1 MRPRSATLA
10 TLEKAYRIVRQI
22 DETAL
27 DGYEITMREVTILEA
42 ITQGASDVPSIAARL
57 GVSSHAT
64 KQIVERM
71 EARRIVQRVKVAG
84 RRAFA
89 IGITKD
95 GTKIL
100 DHHRTLDKQTS
111 SEVERRLGA
120 EAVRLIARLGQL
132 LTQEPDV
139 LVPATVNSKRLD
151 LSTP

>member
-1 MRPRSATLA
+1 MRPRSSTLA
-10 TLEKAYRIVRQI
+10 IVEKAYRIVRQI

-27 DGYEITMREVTILEA
+27 DGYEITMREVTILDV
-42 ITQGASDVPSIAARL
+42 ITQGASDVPSISARL

-89 IGITKD
+89 IAITRD

-100 DHHRTLDKQTS
+100 DHHKTLDKRTA

-132 LTQEPDV
+132 LEQEPDV
-139 LVPATVNSKRLD
+139 LLPVARQQQ
-151 LSTP
+151 TP